1 MLIREPCLSN
11 FLPLRHKI
19 ANVSRYAI
27 RSLKTLL
34 FVSLQ
39 FNYTIACQ
47 YHLTLSLSR
56 RGNEQS
62 TELLEDTH
70 FIISYFRVS
79 VLARSTPVARH
90 NTNRTGN
97 NLSYLYGGD
106 AGFVARYERISERT
120 FPSRERQPGDNRG
133 SRGIDAPQPRC
144 VKSPRTIKN
153 KPFSRLAFL
162 VEMRDLPYS
171 DCYRRSIACS
181 RRGSHGDAVLRFFK
195 IAINPRFGIKKGTAF
210 AVPFLVE
217 MRGFEPRFILTRPIP
232 STRLVGD

>member
-133 SRGIDAPQPRC
+133 SRGIAAPQPRC

-162 VEMRDLPYS
+162 VEMR
-171 DCYRRSIACS
+171 
-181 RRGSHGDAVLRFFK
+181 
-195 IAINPRFGIKKGTAF
+195 
-210 AVPFLVE
+210 
-217 MRGFEPRFILTRPIP
+217 GFEPRFILTRPIP
-232 STRLVGD
+232 STRLVGDWVLSLQFADSLQL